1 MIGVRRGGGGGRTR
15 GEQTTRLEEAD
26 LGIKESR
33 VERSL
38 SAVQQAV
45 KKANSPNANTY
56 IWKDMHVRV
65 HVKGHGKAS
74 NFCKRRVAATCADR
88 TCNM

>member
-1 MIGVRRGGGGGRTR
+1 MMGVRRGGGGGRTR

-56 IWKDMHVRV
+56 IWKDMYMCMCMQKVMVRRV
-65 HVKGHGKAS
+65 TFVKGA
-74 NFCKRRVAATCADR
+74 
-88 TCNM
+88 